1 MRLLVVDD
9 EAPAR
14 ERLVRMV
21 EAIDGW
27 STVGEAADGVAALEM
42 VPRTAP
48 DAILLDVRMPRM
60 DGIETARHL
69 SALDTPPAVI
79 FTTAFD
85 EYALAAFDANAVAYL
100 LKPVRAD
107 LLANALARAQRPTRA
122 QLASL
127 ETAGPRRHLAARIG
141 ERIELV
147 PVDTI
152 THFVADNKY
161 VIAHHARGELLLD
174 DTLKDLESEF
184 AQRFVR
190 VHRNALVAIEAVERI
205 ESHANGSG
213 VVHLRAGGEPLE
225 VSRRHLGE
233 VKRRLR
239 G

>member
-14 ERLVRMV
+14 ERLLRMV
-21 EAIDGW
+21 EALEDW
-27 STVGEAADGVAALEM
+27 EVVGEAADGIAALEQLAH
-42 VPRTAP
+42 TAP

-69 SALDTPPAVI
+69 AALDTPPAVI

-107 LLANALARAQRPTRA
+107 LLARALARAKRPTRA
-122 QLASL
+122 QLASI
-127 ETAGPRRHLAARIG
+127 ETTGPRRHLAARIG

-147 PVDTI
+147 PVDSVSS
-152 THFVADNKY
+152 FVADNKY
-161 VIAHHARGELLLD
+161 VVAHHARGELVLD
-174 DTLKDLESEF
+174 DTLKDLEQEF

-190 VHRNALVAIEAVERI
+190 VHRNALVAVEAVEGL
-205 ESHANGSG
+205 ESRPNGSG
-213 VVHLRAGGEPLE
+213 LLHLRTGGDPLE